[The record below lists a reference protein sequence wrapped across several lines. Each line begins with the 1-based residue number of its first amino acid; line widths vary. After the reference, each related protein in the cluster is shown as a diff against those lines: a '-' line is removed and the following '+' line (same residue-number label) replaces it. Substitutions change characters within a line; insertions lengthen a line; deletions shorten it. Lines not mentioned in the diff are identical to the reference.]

1 MPPGALIRR
10 RTSPGLGLALC
21 VAALVALALASS
33 AQALTI
39 VSPSGDP
46 RIARFQAWADT
57 SAVPTPQGQVDLVLS
72 SCPVA
77 ISDGCIYHGAP
88 PTIFLGPTVRE
99 RPTLLHELGHAFDTQ
114 RMTSADRAA
123 FEGIFGDRRPWRTAP
138 NSPHER
144 FAEAYSLCA
153 RHTKLRKAYYA
164 AYGYTVT
171 PKRHREVCS
180 LIRRAGTAAT
190 TATATTPAPPATGPG
205 WE

>member
-1 MPPGALIRR
+1 MPPGALTRR
-10 RTSPGLGLALC
+10 RTSPALGLTLC
-21 VAALVALALASS
+21 VAALVLLALAST

-46 RIARFQAWADT
+46 RIARYQAWADT
-57 SAVPTPQGQVDLVLS
+57 SAVPTPLGQVDLVLS
-72 SCPVA
+72 TCPVE

-99 RPTLLHELGHAFDTQ
+99 RPVLLHELGHAFDTQ
-114 RMTSADRAA
+114 RMTPADRAT
-123 FEGIFGDRRPWRTAP
+123 FEAIFRDHRAWRSPP

-153 RHTKLRKAYYA
+153 RHTRLRKTYYA
-164 AYGYTVT
+164 AYGYTTT
-171 PKRHREVCS
+171 PKRHRKVCS
-180 LIRRAGTAAT
+180 LIRRVGSAAT
-190 TATATTPAPPATGPG
+190 TAVAAPATAPG